1 MNINNMSETSLLAYF
16 SEKSKKVMPLTLWSY
31 YSMLKCTLLVNEN
44 CDISMIFYFQNK
56 NKKLSIL

>member
-1 MNINNMSETSLLAYF
+1 MNINNVSEKELLAYF
-16 SEKSKKVMPLTLWSY
+16 SEKSKKVMPTTLWSY

-56 NKKLSIL
+56 KYFMK